1 MLQPLKPAPVWAL
14 HPAEDRALDIQS
26 WVVAAVVAAVA
37 VLVHQNGGKSKN
49 ESCVRRYLVCREL
62 EPMSRESDQRASGKT
77 RQLRERRK
85 QA

>member
-1 MLQPLKPAPVWAL
+1 MLQRLKPAPVWAL

-26 WVVAAVVAAVA
+26 WVVAAVA

-49 ESCVRRYLVCREL
+49 EGCVRRYLVCREL

>member
-26 WVVAAVVAAVA
+26 WVVVAA

-49 ESCVRRYLVCREL
+49 EGCVRRYLVCREL

-77 RQLRERRK
+77 RQLRERTK

>member
-1 MLQPLKPAPVWAL
+1 MLQRLKPAPVWAL

-26 WVVAAVVAAVA
+26 WVVAAVA

-49 ESCVRRYLVCREL
+49 EGCVRRYLVCQEL

>member
-1 MLQPLKPAPVWAL
+1 MLQRLKPAPVWAP

-26 WVVAAVVAAVA
+26 WVVVAAVA
-37 VLVHQNGGKSKN
+37 ADQNGGKSKN
-49 ESCVRRYLVCREL
+49 EGCVRRYLVCREL

-77 RQLRERRK
+77 RQLRERTK

>member
-26 WVVAAVVAAVA
+26 WVVAAV
-37 VLVHQNGGKSKN
+37 LVHQNGGKSKN
-49 ESCVRRYLVCREL
+49 EGCVRRYLVCREL

-77 RQLRERRK
+77 RQLRERTK

>member
-1 MLQPLKPAPVWAL
+1 MLQRLKPAPVWAP

-26 WVVAAVVAAVA
+26 WVVVAAVVAA

-49 ESCVRRYLVCREL
+49 EGCVRRYLVCREL

-77 RQLRERRK
+77 RQLRERTK